1 MAFIRKVRTASGA
14 TAVQIAEYAAGRR
27 QRIVRHVGSARTPA
41 ELGVLLERARGLL
54 ADPHQEMLALEVEAS
69 PPVAALTPPPA
80 QPALVAGPWPGRP
93 AERDGPGR
101 VVATGSR
108 LLFDALAGVSAGLG
122 FSVVEDETFRDLV
135 IARIVEPTSILDTG
149 RVLTDLGRVPASEK
163 TMRRTL
169 TRATSGKY
177 RDQIATVCFE
187 HAITA
192 GDVSLCLYDVTTLYF
207 EAEHEDALRKAG
219 YSKERRVDPQDDAE
233 KFLGELRGR
242 LAKFALELHP
252 DKTRLI
258 EFGPRAAR
266 DRKARGEGKPET
278 FTFLGFRHIARMN
291 RQGRFWVQRITDKK
305 KMTAKLKSVK
315 AELMKRRHLPV
326 PEQGRW

>member
-27 QRIVRHVGSARTPA
+27 QRIVMHVGSARTPA

-69 PPVAALTPPPA
+69 PPVAALTPPPRR
-80 QPALVAGPWPGRP
+80 ALVAGPGPGQP

-108 LLFDALAGVSAGLG
+108 LLFDALAGVYADLG

-149 RVLTDLGRVPASEK
+149 RVLTDLGRAPASEK

-177 RDQIATVCFE
+177 RD
-187 HAITA
+187 
-192 GDVSLCLYDVTTLYF
+192 
-207 EAEHEDALRKAG
+207 
-219 YSKERRVDPQDDAE
+219 
-233 KFLGELRGR
+233 
-242 LAKFALELHP
+242 
-252 DKTRLI
+252 
-258 EFGPRAAR
+258 
-266 DRKARGEGKPET
+266 
-278 FTFLGFRHIARMN
+278 
-291 RQGRFWVQRITDKK
+291 
-305 KMTAKLKSVK
+305 
-315 AELMKRRHLPV
+315 
-326 PEQGRW
+326 